1 MKHALLLL
9 AALLLA
15 APARAGDRGLYL
27 ALVDVRGGAVADAR
41 RDAVEHALFSCGDR
55 PLPTCRRERATGG
68 AHDTGLQPNYGVAP
82 GVIDAPLA
90 AAAER
95 SAAGRR
101 RLAAFVGERGGGLD
115 GLVLY
120 RVAPDGR
127 ATLVL
132 VNLNRG
138 RVSRVALPA
147 GDAPLGDAA
156 LRAALR
162 FLSLGWSP

>member
-1 MKHALLLL
+1 MKHALLLV
-9 AALLLA
+9 ALLFA
-15 APARAGDRGLYL
+15 APAQAGDRGLYL
-27 ALVDVRGGAVADAR
+27 AFVDARGGDVADAR
-41 RDAVEHALFSCGDR
+41 RDALEHALFSCGDR
-55 PLPTCRRERATGG
+55 PLPACRRERASGG
-68 AHDTGLQPNYGVAP
+68 SHDTSIEPVYGVAP

-90 AAAER
+90 VAAER

-101 RLAAFVGERGGGLD
+101 RLAAFVGERGAPLD

-147 GDAPLGDAA
+147 GDAPLGEAA
-156 LRAALR
+156 LRAARR
-162 FLSLGWSP
+162 FLALGWSL